1 MLTRILGGTDAFV
14 WECIP
19 ISQQTLHKTT
29 FKFAVKPSEVLKRI
43 PCDRQS
49 FMEHFKSADD
59 KLVTSFQNLGG
70 DSLLVTPVSDFASFN
85 HISSFHRLA
94 SVEEKSTFWQHVGEC
109 MKSFGYQ
116 LMDLVLDGFTWESM
130 RDRNITVSIRSES
143 SQSLNDLF
151 RSTLE
156 LVEDIQEKHYIGT
169 LFFLSIKNSPLWK
182 IHPWIFLKN

>member
-29 FKFAVKPSEVLKRI
+29 FKFAVKPSEVLKKI

-109 MKSFGYQ
+109 MKTRLES
-116 LMDLVLDGFTWESM
+116 VLT
-130 RDRNITVSIRSES
+130 N
-143 SQSLNDLF
+143 
-151 RSTLE
+151 
-156 LVEDIQEKHYIGT
+156 K
-169 LFFLSIKNSPLWK
+169 PLWLSTNGLGVGWLHVRIDERPK
-182 IHPWIFLKN
+182 YYGFNPFREFPVTE